1 MNSKLQTLLTKSTCI
16 SADKVKR
23 VVQSTSTNANKQN
36 QYLRSNSLRSTERKL
51 FYPSIPVIMRQTRDM
66 VGYASGSKCSLI
78 FYRHYTFFY
87 KQKGLQYQITIF
99 TISNKLIVYNV
110 VLIFFFFFFTIG
122 NELGVYNYVSFLCCC
137 FCFYFNFIY

>member
-1 MNSKLQTLLTKSTCI
+1 MFVSRVAVSLRIPGLKKKSL
-16 SADKVKR
+16 VKF
-23 VVQSTSTNANKQN
+23 TSPVHNCRMVEVKHKIL
-36 QYLRSNSLRSTERKL
+36 LRSNSLRSTERKL
-51 FYPSIPVIMRQTRDM
+51 FYPLIPVIMRQTRDM

-78 FYRHYTFFY
+78 FYRHYTFF
-87 KQKGLQYQITIF
+87 

-110 VLIFFFFFFTIG
+110 VLIYFFFFFFTIG